1 MLRQREQLVQ
11 CWRFK
16 LKRQTRHSGSRVCTV
31 GSVKDVLAEGIPVA
45 RRLGDFLII
54 QLVDGTFS
62 VSVVGGK
69 RLGRTGSEQD
79 ALALAFRHGGDG
91 QVWLIK
97 GSGVVVAVD
106 RPVESSEDA
115 GDT

>member
-1 MLRQREQLVQ
+1 M
-11 CWRFK
+11 
-16 LKRQTRHSGSRVCTV
+16 
-31 GSVKDVLAEGIPVA
+31 EGIPLA
-45 RRLGDFLII
+45 RRLGDLLII

-69 RLGRTGSEQD
+69 RLGRTRSEQD
-79 ALALAFRHGGDG
+79 ALAVAFRHGGDG

-97 GSGVVVAVD
+97 ASGALVAVD
-106 RPVESSEDA
+106 RPVESAQDA